1 MSKNIKEILDSTY
14 RIKQEMTQP
23 DVPGRIIP
31 LIEELI
37 SNSLDDVC
45 KLQLRW
51 AFIRAVDMLYSE
63 GIPFT
68 IGAIDFRNLS
78 GLNSYFEHNKPGS
91 GAHEQANT
99 VLREIAEEAI
109 TYYAR
114 KHNGEAYRIGG
125 DEFSVIFPE
134 LLADEAK
141 PIMESMQ
148 KKADE
153 IVKKYGLE
161 NEPHPKHDYLPTGA
175 GGIDYGCAD
184 SVHFLNR
191 AAILNMA
198 DNHLFLSKRVFL
210 NDIVDRQPNP
220 KLWVWDEKN
229 EHYQRKRT

>member
-1 MSKNIKEILDSTY
+1 
-14 RIKQEMTQP
+14 MTQP
-23 DVPGRIIP
+23 DVPSDIIP
-31 LIEELI
+31 LIEDLI
-37 SNSLDDVC
+37 NNSLDDVC
-45 KLQLRW
+45 RLQLRW

-63 GIPFT
+63 GIVFT

-78 GLNSYFEHNKPGS
+78 GLNSYFEHNKPES
-91 GAHEQANT
+91 GAHEQANK
-99 VLREIAEEAI
+99 VLSEIAEKAI
-109 TYYAR
+109 THYAR

-134 LLADEAK
+134 KLVDEVK
-141 PIMESMQ
+141 PIMESMR

-191 AAILNMA
+191 EAILNMA
-198 DNHLFLSKRVFL
+198 DNHLFISKTGFL
-210 NDIVDRQPNP
+210 NNIVERQPNP
-220 KLWVWDEKN
+220 KAWVWNEKN
-229 EHYQRKRT
+229 GHYQRKKK